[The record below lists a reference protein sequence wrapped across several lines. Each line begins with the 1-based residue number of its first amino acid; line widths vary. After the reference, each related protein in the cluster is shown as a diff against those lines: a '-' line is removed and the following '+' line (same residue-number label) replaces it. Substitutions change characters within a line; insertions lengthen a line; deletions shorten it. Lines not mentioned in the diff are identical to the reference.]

1 MHKAAKGAIAV
12 AAGAVLL
19 MGGAGTLAYWQDS
32 ATIDAATV
40 TTGELDVSVGD
51 GCEWTVAHKGA
62 ESKPL
67 ESTSGFRMVPGDTVT
82 CTVAFTTT
90 AVGDNLKADA
100 KIDWMGH
107 QALPAGMTSTA
118 TGTYD
123 EAPIDTTTFAVQSG
137 STDGELVF
145 SLAWDFDAAPAQG
158 GMDKAIDLSAAT
170 VTVVQK

>member
-12 AAGAVLL
+12 AAGAALL

-40 TTGELDVSVGD
+40 TTGELDVSVGT
-51 GCEWTVAHKGA
+51 GCQWTVTHKGA
-62 ESKPL
+62 GSKTL
-67 ESTSGFRMVPGDTVT
+67 ASTTGFRMVPGDTVT
-82 CTVAFTTT
+82 CKVDFTTKS
-90 AVGDNLKADA
+90 VGDNLKADA

-123 EAPIDTTTFAVQSG
+123 GASIDTPSFAVKGGTKQG
-137 STDGELVF
+137 TLVF

-158 GMDKAIDLSAAT
+158 GMNKPIDLSAAA